1 MDEYT
6 PGTTQALRRT
16 NELQNEARERAE
28 RQDKEAED
36 DAEA

>member
-28 RQDKEAED
+28 RQEQREETKSD
-36 DAEA
+36 

>member
-28 RQDKEAED
+28 RQNKEEEAN
-36 DAEA
+36 AEA